1 MFEGTSFY
9 ADKVDTTML
18 IIVGISL
25 FFLIGIAIAMIYFVV
40 RYNHKRNPVAT
51 QIKGNNLLEVIWI
64 IIPLFIVIGMFW
76 IGWKDFSRLRKINDY
91 AMKIEVTG
99 RMWKWT
105 FKYPNGKTYDTLYV
119 PVGKTIKL
127 EMRSVDVNHAFFI
140 PALRIKEDVIAS
152 RNTYMI
158 IEPQKLGE
166 YDIACAEYCGLNH
179 SYMYTKLKVV
189 PEDLFEAW
197 LSADSTNPV
206 ATSIPTPKIAK
217 LEPKN
222 ENDYI
227 KLVRNNKNFDL
238 LAKYACI
245 SCHTIDGSKHI
256 GPSFAK
262 LAAGKTDVIRNG
274 KKITIDVDETYLRT
288 ALLEPDY
295 EIVDGYSPYT
305 MPTLRGRVSE
315 NDLQAIINLLLGK
328 N

>member
-1 MFEGTSFY
+1 MFEGASYY

-18 IIVGISL
+18 IIVGISV
-25 FFLIGIAIAMIYFVV
+25 FFLIGIVAAMIYFVV

-51 QIKGNNLLEVIWI
+51 QIKGNNLLEAIWI

-76 IGWKDFSRLRKINDY
+76 LGWKDFSRLRKITDY

-99 RMWKWT
+99 RMWKWD
-105 FKYPNGKTYDTLYV
+105 FKYPNGKTSDTLYV

-140 PALRIKEDVIAS
+140 PALRMKEDVIAS

-179 SYMYTKLKVV
+179 AYMYTKLIVV
-189 PEDLFEAW
+189 PEDVFDAW
-197 LSADSTNPV
+197 LSGDSTVPSA
-206 ATSIPTPKIAK
+206 ATPTPTIAK
-217 LEPKN
+217 IEPKN
-222 ENDYI
+222 ENEYI
-227 KLVRNNKNFDL
+227 KLIRNNKNFDL
-238 LAKYACI
+238 LVKYACV
-245 SCHTIDGSKHI
+245 SCHTVDGSKHI

-262 LAAGKTDVIRNG
+262 LASGKTDVMRDG
-274 KKITIDVDETYLRT
+274 KKMTIDIDAKYLRT

-295 EIVDGYSPYT
+295 EIVEGYSPYT

-315 NDLQAIINLLLGK
+315 NDLQAIIELLLGK